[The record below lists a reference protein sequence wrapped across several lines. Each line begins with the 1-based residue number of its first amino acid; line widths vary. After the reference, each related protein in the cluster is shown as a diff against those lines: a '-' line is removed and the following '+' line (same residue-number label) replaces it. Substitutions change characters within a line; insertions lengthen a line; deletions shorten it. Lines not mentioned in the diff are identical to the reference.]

1 MMYTLQMWNS
11 YLFVASLD
19 VLVVLLAGFISI
31 FSLRRSQKTI
41 EKVSPAL
48 SALTESLL
56 PFLRWSGKHNTV
68 SYKMHLL
75 NPGPDWQIVTV

>member
-31 FSLRRSQKTI
+31 FSLRRSQKAI
-41 EKVSPAL
+41 EKVSP
-48 SALTESLL
+48 TL
-56 PFLRWSGKHNTV
+56 PRAAAV
-68 SYKMHLL
+68 L
-75 NPGPDWQIVTV
+75 NS